1 MSRALFLAL
10 FLPLLAAEC
19 VAAYVLHDQQWTTV
33 LALLGL
39 AVVAVR
45 LALGP
50 QTADERACPPDCVKC
65 AESLSWDHPGG
76 EQR

>member
-1 MSRALFLAL
+1 MTRPLFLAL
-10 FLPLLAAEC
+10 VLPILVAEC
-19 VAAYVLHDQQWTTV
+19 VAQFVLHDQEWTTV

-45 LALGP
+45 WALGP
-50 QTADERACPPDCVKC
+50 QADDEQCPADCPKC
-65 AESLSWDHPGG
+65 AESEG